1 MIGRTAEHAEGEIG
15 DMAVPQH
22 APLQVLARARAQE
35 IDRVAAAVLLVA
47 HNLAVGG
54 IRLHV
59 IERGDSYGRV
69 AKGGVTGNVADP
81 LAADI
86 HDAPVTQRFQV
97 LLACAQHRL
106 LLVSSQNSSMSEPS
120 RNRPVLRLRRAS
132 LRRGRRASTPSL
144 SFA

>member
-1 MIGRTAEHAEGEIG
+1 
-15 DMAVPQH
+15 
-22 APLQVLARARAQE
+22 
-35 IDRVAAAVLLVA
+35 AAVLLVA

-132 LRRGRRASTPSL
+132 PVFAARTASKHTVVVFCLGSAASFGARPRSRCARTASTTDRRLRP
-144 SFA
+144 APAEA